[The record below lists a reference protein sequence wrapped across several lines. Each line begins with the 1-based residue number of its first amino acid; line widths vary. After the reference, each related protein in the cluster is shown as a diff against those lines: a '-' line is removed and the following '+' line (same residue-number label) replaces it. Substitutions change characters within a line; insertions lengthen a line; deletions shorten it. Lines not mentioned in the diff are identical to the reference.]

1 MQIIFEILRNNH
13 LLTCNAY
20 VKQLQVGDILIGLGL
35 GRNRSELFGNSS
47 CVSLVLHYLLRE
59 LPIGIICSNALDILH
74 LIECS
79 NDYSFDQC
87 LNYKLLGLRLCEN
100 ISHVNEVNLVMK
112 KVIQERWH
120 CWRRQ
125 RSTGRISNDGVDEIT
140 YISPL
145 GFVGSIANVVHHK
158 MHGRHLPEI
167 RIVLVKKVLYLN
179 RVPVVGGNNNNNNKP
194 SVFPH
199 CGDLSDPRLV
209 DSNAIGYPKKRK
221 VGQKMVEVVS
231 RFNSLDEYLN
241 IVDTHI
247 DIFLQKDMHLTS
259 NPPKPGNGPERI
271 YRNQNRYRTNIPV

>member
-167 RIVLVKKVLYLN
+167 RIVLVKK
-179 RVPVVGGNNNNNNKP
+179 
-194 SVFPH
+194 
-199 CGDLSDPRLV
+199 DLSDPRLV

-221 VGQKMVEVVS
+221 VGQKMVEVS
-231 RFNSLDEYLN
+231 KRQAPSLERPKKLMEYGKFIENPWFIGVRNEKLAVFVRCVRACQPSDSGATSCVVLVMN
-241 IVDTHI
+241 TNACGGVCLCTHSQKTN
-247 DIFLQKDMHLTS
+247 FL
-259 NPPKPGNGPERI
+259 G
-271 YRNQNRYRTNIPV
+271 

>member
-20 VKQLQVGDILIGLGL
+20 VKQLQVGDILMGLGL

-112 KVIQERWH
+112 KVIQ
-120 CWRRQ
+120 
-125 RSTGRISNDGVDEIT
+125 
-140 YISPL
+140 
-145 GFVGSIANVVHHK
+145 
-158 MHGRHLPEI
+158 
-167 RIVLVKKVLYLN
+167 
-179 RVPVVGGNNNNNNKP
+179 
-194 SVFPH
+194 
-199 CGDLSDPRLV
+199 DLSDPRLV

-221 VGQKMVEVVS
+221 VGQKMVEVLKKQAP
-231 RFNSLDEYLN
+231 SLERPKKLMEYGKFIENPWFIGVRNEKLAVFVRCVRACHPSDSGATSCVVLVMYTN
-241 IVDTHI
+241 ACGGVCLCTRSQKTN
-247 DIFLQKDMHLTS
+247 FL
-259 NPPKPGNGPERI
+259 G
-271 YRNQNRYRTNIPV
+271 

>member
-79 NDYSFDQC
+79 NDYSFDQVFYEIHVLLLLEAFSFSLCLKWLLFNTQC

-112 KVIQERWH
+112 KVIQVFQCLSSRLCLVLCFFEGWGGTIFF
-120 CWRRQ
+120 C
-125 RSTGRISNDGVDEIT
+125 
-140 YISPL
+140 P
-145 GFVGSIANVVHHK
+145 FVLK
-158 MHGRHLPEI
+158 
-167 RIVLVKKVLYLN
+167 
-179 RVPVVGGNNNNNNKP
+179 
-194 SVFPH
+194 
-199 CGDLSDPRLV
+199 
-209 DSNAIGYPKKRK
+209 
-221 VGQKMVEVVS
+221 
-231 RFNSLDEYLN
+231 
-241 IVDTHI
+241 
-247 DIFLQKDMHLTS
+247 
-259 NPPKPGNGPERI
+259 
-271 YRNQNRYRTNIPV
+271 